1 MAFGPLHSPRP
12 HPLQQPPVASET
24 NRCQVPR
31 SPVGRGPPGSAGTW
45 LQASLH
51 GPLWHLLGAKHLAK
65 VEKFFPKLGCAC
77 SGSASGLSSKRA
89 HLLRFLPSSSCAF
102 SAFKFSV
109 FHPPFSGLTLPVLHA
124 FSLGLFTS
132 RALGIQL
139 PSLLLHA
146 FSLPLV
152 PPVKVCVLAG
162 GLGLGQSFAMEKPL
176 WGHEP
181 ESGVHDPLRH
191 PLCRFKGR
199 TEAQPPP
206 PYPQSPPC
214 PCDPGLIWYR

>member
-1 MAFGPLHSPRP
+1 MPGAQEPGGEGPL
-12 HPLQQPPVASET
+12 
-24 NRCQVPR
+24 
-31 SPVGRGPPGSAGTW
+31 GSAGTW
-45 LQASLH
+45 LQVSLH

-77 SGSASGLSSKRA
+77 SSSASGLSSKRA
-89 HLLRFLPSSSCAF
+89 HLLRFLPSSAGAF

-132 RALGIQL
+132 RALGAQL

-162 GLGLGQSFAMEKPL
+162 GLALGQSFAMAKAL

-181 ESGVHDPLRH
+181 DSGVHDPLRH
-191 PLCRFKGR
+191 PLCRFKAGLKR
-199 TEAQPPP
+199 
-206 PYPQSPPC
+206 SPPTL
-214 PCDPGLIWYR
+214 PPIPASPM